1 MLRLEIAATGKEIL
15 SGRIADSNSA
25 WLAEQLRLAGAEA
38 SRLHAVGDEVPAL
51 TELLRE
57 IASRADLAI
66 VTGGL
71 GSTPDD
77 ITARAAAECSGR
89 PLVRDPEALQS
100 VKDFWGS
107 RMGTRMPEEA
117 ENQALIPE
125 DSLVLQ
131 NPMGSAPGF
140 GLSISGCRIYFLPG
154 VPREMKRMFTD
165 FVLPQTRS
173 RFAEELHPIQTSRM
187 NVFGLSESGVSRRL
201 DDFHLHHPRIELGYR
216 TLFPRIQLC
225 LYAYQTDT
233 SEEEMA
239 QAKQLILE
247 RLGANVVSAVDES
260 MPEVIGRL
268 LRERDA
274 TLSLA
279 ESCTGGLISRR
290 ITSVAGSS
298 DYFSLSAVTY
308 SNLAKTSLLGVREST
323 LENCGAVH
331 EETAQEMAEGMRRLS
346 GSTYALSTTGV
357 AGPGGGTAE
366 KPVGTVCLGLAWP
379 KGSTTRHIQWD
390 SGDRLT
396 NQSFFAE
403 CALDL
408 LRRRLSG

>member
-1 MLRLEIAATGKEIL
+1 MLRVEIAATGKEIL
-15 SGRIADSNSA
+15 SGRILDSNSA
-25 WLAEQLRLAGAEA
+25 WLAEQMRLAGAEA
-38 SRLHAVGDEVPAL
+38 SRLHAVSDELPAL

-57 IASRADLAI
+57 IAPRADLAI

-77 ITARAAAECSGR
+77 ITARAAAKCSGR
-89 PLVRDPEALQS
+89 PLVLDQEALQS

-107 RMGTRMPEEA
+107 KMSSRMPEEA
-117 ENQALIPE
+117 ANQALIPE
-125 DSLVLQ
+125 ESLALQ
-131 NPMGSAPGF
+131 NPIGSAPGF
-140 GLSISGCRIYFLPG
+140 GLSISGCLIYFLPG

-165 FVLPQTRS
+165 SVLPHIRS
-173 RFAEELHPIQTSRM
+173 RFAGELRPIQTNRM
-187 NVFGLSESGVSRRL
+187 NIFGLTESGVSRRL
-201 DDFHLHHPRIELGYR
+201 DDFTQLHPRMELGYR
-216 TLFPRIQLC
+216 SLFPRIQLC
-225 LYAYQTDT
+225 LYSYQTET

-247 RLGANVVSAVDES
+247 RLGANVVSATDES
-260 MPEVIGRL
+260 MPEVIGHL
-268 LRERDA
+268 LREREA

-308 SNLAKTSLLGVREST
+308 SNLAKTSLLGVSEST
-323 LENCGAVH
+323 LEKCGAVH
-331 EETAQEMAEGMRRLS
+331 QETAQKMAEGMRRLS

-357 AGPGGGTAE
+357 AGPGGGTAQ
-366 KPVGTVCLGLAWP
+366 KPVGTVCIGLAWP
-379 KGSTTRHIQWD
+379 NESTTRHLQWD
-390 SGDRLT
+390 SRDRLT

-403 CALDL
+403 CAMDL
-408 LRRRLSG
+408 LRRRLLE